1 MLRIGKKGKD
11 IQTKAV
17 LDISY
22 NDVTSVSSWIGIVEK
37 YGFDKTE
44 AKNQIELFI
53 TSLGENVDEYNQ
65 NWYEEYNKDNLLN

>member
-17 LDISY
+17 LDVSY
-22 NDVTSVSSWIGIVEK
+22 NDITSVSMWIGVVEK

-65 NWYEEYNKDNLLN
+65 NWYEEYKKDNLLN

>member
-65 NWYEEYNKDNLLN
+65 TWYNSYKTNNLLN

>member
-1 MLRIGKKGKD
+1 MLRIGINGKD

-22 NDVTSVSSWIGIVEK
+22 TDVTSVSSWIGLVEK
-37 YGFDKTE
+37 YEFDKEE
-44 AKNQIELFI
+44 AKKQIELFI

-65 NWYEEYNKDNLLN
+65 NWYEVYKKDNLLN

>member
-17 LDISY
+17 LDVSY
-22 NDVTSVSSWIGIVEK
+22 NDITSVAMWIGVVEK

-65 NWYEEYNKDNLLN
+65 NWYEEYKKDNLLN